1 VSQRTVQ
8 QHDDK
13 SRVRF
18 VDRLLQQWRI
28 AKAVPWIE
36 RGSHVLDV
44 GCFDGALFRRAGDTV
59 RSGVGIDV
67 VRPGSWPGGPY
78 ELRVG
83 EFPGAVVA
91 GEVFDCVAMLAVVEH
106 VPDDQLE
113 HWSAVVPNLLR
124 SKGRLIITT
133 PSAIVDPLLDA
144 GIRLRLLDGMETG
157 QHHGFDPR
165 AVPSIF
171 ESEQLRLRHRERFEL
186 GLNHLFVF
194 ERTS

>member
-1 VSQRTVQ
+1 MSHDSERQD
-8 QHDDK
+8 DDK

-18 VDRLLQQWRI
+18 FDRLLQQWRI

-44 GCFDGALFRRAGDTV
+44 GCFDGALFRQAGDTV

-67 VRPGSWPGGPY
+67 VHPGSWPSGPY

-83 EFPGAVVA
+83 EFPEAVEQ
-91 GEVFDCVAMLAVVEH
+91 GEVFDCVVMLAVVEH
-106 VPDDQLE
+106 VPDHQLE
-113 HWSAVVPNLLR
+113 HWSAVVPTLLR

-165 AVPSIF
+165 TVPSIF
-171 ESEQLRLRHRERFEL
+171 ESQPLRLRHRERFEL
-186 GLNHLFVF
+186 GLNYLFVF